1 MTDGAAALAWLQA
14 RPGRNGKTGIL
25 GTCSGGRHAL
35 LIASRTPGFDAVID
49 LWGGGVVARPEDASP
64 ARPVAPIDYT
74 ADLSAPLLGLFG
86 NDDQHP
92 TPAQVD
98 THEAALQAAGKDY
111 QFHRYDG
118 AGHGFT
124 YYHTA
129 MYRPEQAMD
138 AWNKIFSFL
147 ADKLHP

>member
-1 MTDGAAALAWLQA
+1 M
-14 RPGRNGKTGIL
+14 
-25 GTCSGGRHAL
+25 
-35 LIASRTPGFDAVID
+35 ID

-74 ADLSAPLLGLFG
+74 ADLSTPLLGLFG

-98 THEAALQAAGKDY
+98 THEAALRAAGKDY

-124 YYHTA
+124 YYHTP